1 MHPEFFKNKAMTTTL
16 PDIAEFLESLAPY
29 DSLSREEL
37 QRLAKTLTLRHYKAG
52 DTIYLIDEPLD
63 GVHVIVSG
71 DVEVTDRNGQIV
83 SRLSKRQSFGE
94 RGLIRSGDGLAST
107 TAKALAPTETLL
119 IPATEFRRLIRK
131 SNAFDHFFY
140 YGNRTANRATDLN
153 ALKVEDL
160 ITRKAIACSPDT
172 PVFRAARIMRD
183 EGISC
188 LGVLAPDTQHLVG
201 IITVRDLAQRVLAE
215 GLEVSTPVV
224 QVMTPNPPALPP
236 TALGADVLRTM
247 MEHNIGHLP
256 IVQYG
261 NFYGI
266 ITQTDLTRFQAVS
279 SALLVHDISQ
289 AKTVSA
295 LALLSQTLP
304 KLLVQLVSSQQRHE
318 VVTRQITDIADA
330 ITKRLLAM
338 AQERLGPPP
347 VPFLWLACGS
357 QGRQEQTGVSDQ
369 DNCLFLDD
377 SVTADD
383 MAYFQQ
389 LARFVCDGLNEC
401 GYIYCPGDMMAINP
415 RWCQPVR
422 VWRDYFQTWMSRHTP
437 ESHMLASVMF
447 DLRPISGQTTLY
459 DTLQAQTLEAAS
471 RNTIFM
477 AHMVANSLKH
487 TPPLG
492 LIRGFSTVRTARNRH
507 QIDLKHNGVIP
518 VTDLARVYA
527 LEGQLTEI
535 NTRARLQAAGHAG
548 ITSTAGTDELVAAY
562 DLIATLRLEN
572 QVELIRSGQKPDNYL
587 TPSEL
592 PEFQR
597 NHLRDAFVVVRTM
610 QASLGHGRRV
620 PI

>member
-1 MHPEFFKNKAMTTTL
+1 MLNTPPLDVAG
-16 PDIAEFLESLAPY
+16 FLESLAPY

-37 QRLAKTLTLRHYKAG
+37 TRLGKVLVEKHYQPG
-52 DTIYLIDEPLD
+52 EFIYRIDEPLD

-71 DVEVTDRNGQIV
+71 DVEVTDRNGQVV

-94 RGLIRSGDGLAST
+94 RGLMRSGEGLAST
-107 TAKALAPTETLL
+107 TAQARSATETLL
-119 IPATEFRRLIRK
+119 IPAPEFRRLIRR
-131 SNAFDHFFY
+131 SSVFDHFFY
-140 YGNRTANRATDLN
+140 YGNRTANRPTDLN
-153 ALKVEDL
+153 SLKVEDL

-188 LGVLAPDTQHLVG
+188 LGVLTPGTQHLVG
-201 IITVRDLAQRVLAE
+201 IVTVRDLANRVLAE
-215 GLEVSTPVV
+215 GLDAGTPVS
-224 QVMTPNPPALPP
+224 QVMTANPPCLPP

-247 MEHNIGHLP
+247 MENNIGHLP
-256 IVQYG
+256 IVHYG
-261 NFYGI
+261 DFYGI

-279 SALLVHDISQ
+279 SALMIHDISQ
-289 AKTVSA
+289 AKDIKQ
-295 LALLSQTLP
+295 LARLARALP
-304 KLLVQLVSSQQRHE
+304 KMLTQLVASQQRHE
-318 VVTRQITDIADA
+318 VVTRQITDVTDA

-338 AQERLGPPP
+338 AQERLGPAP

-377 SVTADD
+377 SVTPDD
-383 MAYFQQ
+383 LPYFEQ
-389 LARFVCDGLNEC
+389 LARFVCDGLNDC
-401 GYIYCPGDMMAINP
+401 GYVYCPGDMMATNP
-415 RWCQPVR
+415 RWRQPIST
-422 VWRDYFQTWMSRHTP
+422 WRHYFQNWMTHHAP

-447 DLRPISGQTTLY
+447 DLRPIGGNTALY
-459 DTLQAQTLEAAS
+459 DTLQAETLQAAS
-471 RNTIFM
+471 KNTIFM

-492 LIRGFSTVRTARNRH
+492 LIRGFSTIRTARNRH

-527 LEGQLTEI
+527 LQGQLTEI

-548 ITSTAGTDELVAAY
+548 IISSGGTDELIAAY
-562 DLIATLRLEN
+562 DLIATLRLES
-572 QVELIRSGQKPDNYL
+572 QVQLIRSGQKPDNYL

-610 QASLGHGRRV
+610 QASAGHGRHV
-620 PI
+620 PV

>member
-1 MHPEFFKNKAMTTTL
+1 MSTPL
-16 PDIAEFLESLAPY
+16 PDAAAFLESLAPY
-29 DSLSREEL
+29 DSLTHEDLL
-37 QRLAKTLTLRHYKAG
+37 QLATTLTPRHYQPG
-52 DTIYLIDEPLD
+52 DTIYLIDEPLE

-71 DVEVTDRNGQIV
+71 DVEITDRNGTIV

-94 RGLIRSGDGLAST
+94 RGLMRSGDGLAST
-107 TAKALAPTETLL
+107 TAKALASTDTLL
-119 IPATEFRRLIRK
+119 IPATEFRRLILQ
-131 SNAFDHFFY
+131 SSVFDHFFY

-188 LGVLAPDTQHLVG
+188 LGVLAPATQQLVG
-201 IITVRDLAQRVLAE
+201 IITVRDLTNRVLAE
-215 GLEVSTPVV
+215 GLDANTPVS
-224 QVMTPNPPALPP
+224 QIMTVNPPTLPP

-247 MEHNIGHLP
+247 TENNVGHLP
-256 IVQYG
+256 VIQQG
-261 NFYGI
+261 HFYGI
-266 ITQTDLTRFQAVS
+266 ITQTDLTRFQAIS
-279 SALLVHDISQ
+279 SALLAHDISQ
-289 AKTVSA
+289 AKDIAHLSS
-295 LALLSQTLP
+295 LANTLP

-318 VVTRQITDIADA
+318 VITRQITDMTDA
-330 ITKRLLAM
+330 ITKRLLTM
-338 AQERLGPPP
+338 AQERLGPAPAR
-347 VPFLWLACGS
+347 FLWLACGS

-369 DNCLFLDD
+369 DNCLFIDD
-377 SVTADD
+377 SVSQHD
-383 MAYFQQ
+383 MPYFDQ

-401 GYIYCPGDMMAINP
+401 GYVYCPGDMMATNP
-415 RWCQPVR
+415 RWRQPVS
-422 VWRDYFQTWMSRHTP
+422 VWRDYFQTWMTHHSP

-447 DLRPISGQTTLY
+447 DLRPIGGDVALY
-459 DTLQAQTLEAAS
+459 DALQAETLEAAS

-487 TPPLG
+487 APPLG
-492 LIRGFSTVRTARNRH
+492 LIRGFSTVRTARHRH

-527 LEGQLTEI
+527 LQGRLTDI
-535 NTRARLQAAGHAG
+535 NTRARLQAAGHTGIISGAG
-548 ITSTAGTDELVAAY
+548 ADELIAAY

-572 QVELIRSGQKPDNYL
+572 QADLIRAGHRPDNYL

-610 QASLGHGRRV
+610 QASAGHGRQV